1 MKKQTKFAFLGS
13 LGSAVVVTAGL
24 LVGGCAGFDLGS
36 AVSTTQKVVSAVK
49 PNGVYVGVLS
59 YGSNATV
66 LTPADT
72 VFLNDE
78 GLQSLTGPDGYLD
91 KYSRDAKPGTV
102 LYYAAHKVLHDLKA
116 TEGWLPAKVDSVNF
130 ITFTDGF
137 EQASLERLGVS
148 PLGGEEPSD
157 GDYGAYIHNRILND
171 TIKGQHIGAYA
182 VGAKRNDTYEA
193 DYDKNVT
200 NLASDGAE
208 YRIDIKDPSQLEAQ
222 FDRIISGLNSV
233 KVISSL
239 TLRVV
244 GVSSYNGRKIRV
256 TFDGS
261 ANGADSQKFV
271 EGTLS
276 GSTLTAIDFNGVN
289 AGVDKGSSV
298 TGGKAGQDL
307 ATPFTF
313 DSFLGYE
320 PNSDVVQMWVE
331 NAPNSGLY
339 TTLAGND
346 TGGFEIKVTSTKTA
360 IVYLLLDA
368 NSQYTEGQ
376 IATIRQAAKD
386 FVERLYNVSQDKA

>member
-1 MKKQTKFAFLGS
+1 MKKQTKFAFWGS

-24 LVGGCAGFDLGS
+24 LVGGCAGFDLGT

-66 LTPADT
+66 LTPTDT

-78 GLQSLTGPDGYLD
+78 GLQGLTGPDGYLD
-91 KYSRDAKPGTV
+91 KYSRDGRPGTV

-137 EQASLERLGVS
+137 EQASLERLSAS
-148 PLGGEEPSD
+148 PLGGESPND
-157 GDYGAYIHNRILND
+157 GDYGTYIHNRILND

-182 VGAKRNDTYEA
+182 VGAKRNETYAA
-193 DYDKNVT
+193 DYDKNVS
-200 NLASDGAE
+200 NLASDAA

-222 FDRIISGLNSV
+222 FDKIISGLNSV

-276 GSTLTAIDFNGVN
+276 GTNLTTIDFSGVN
-289 AGVDKGSSV
+289 AGVAKGSSV
-298 TGGKAGQDL
+298 TGGKPGQDL

-320 PNSDVVQMWVE
+320 PNSDVVKMWVE
-331 NAPNSGLY
+331 SAPNSGQY
-339 TTLAGND
+339 TTLAGD
-346 TGGFEIKVTSTKTA
+346 DAAGFEIKVTSTKTA

-368 NSQYTEGQ
+368 NSQYTEDQ

-386 FVERLYNVSQDKA
+386 FVTRLYNVSQDKA

>member
-13 LGSAVVVTAGL
+13 MGAAAVLTAGL
-24 LVGGCAGFDLGS
+24 LVSSCAGFDLGT
-36 AVSTTQKVVSAVK
+36 AVGTAQVVTSTLK

-66 LTPADT
+66 LTPTDA
-72 VFLNDE
+72 VYLSDE
-78 GLQSLTGPDGYLD
+78 GLQSLTGTEGYLD
-91 KYSRDAKPGTV
+91 AYSRDTRPGTV

-137 EQASLERLGVS
+137 EQASLERLDAS
-148 PLGGEEPSD
+148 PLGGEKPDSA
-157 GDYGAYIHNRILND
+157 DYGAYIHNRILND

-182 VGAKRNDTYEA
+182 VGAKRNDSYAA
-193 DYDKNVT
+193 DYDKNLS
-200 NLASDGAE
+200 NLVSDEA

-222 FDRIISGLNSV
+222 FDKIIAGLNSV

-239 TLRVV
+239 TLKVV
-244 GVSSYNGRKIRV
+244 GVRSYDGRKIRV
-256 TFDGS
+256 TFDGTDN
-261 ANGADSQKFV
+261 AAASQKFV

-276 GSTLTAIDFNGVN
+276 GTTLTAIDFTGVD
-289 AGVDKGSSV
+289 AGVSHGSSLN
-298 TGGKAGQDL
+298 GGKADSNL

-320 PNSDVVQMWVE
+320 PNSDTVQMWVE
-331 NAPNSGLY
+331 SAPNSGQY

-346 TGGFEIKVTSTKTA
+346 AGGFEITVTAKKTA

-368 NSQYTEGQ
+368 NSQYTDEQ

-386 FVERLYNVSQDKA
+386 FVTRLYNVSQDKA